1 MSPSALNYF
10 MSTEKKTKKQ
20 KKQSQCKRCELFYLC
35 QNEDH
40 GLGNSITDSSEKL
53 LQGGGEE
60 VSI

>member
-1 MSPSALNYF
+1 